1 MDGSDEGERDE
12 GIGITRVIRFSVLKG
27 MMVVGGVYV
36 REKLVKDK
44 KGHHGRTHKQT
55 NEKQGKIELL
65 SQWMLEG

>member
-12 GIGITRVIRFSVLKG
+12 GIGMTRVMGFSVLKG

-44 KGHHGRTHKQT
+44 EGHHGRTYKQT
-55 NEKQGKIELL
+55 NDKQGKIELL
-65 SQWMLEG
+65 SQGMLEG